1 MSAFDGVPSSLFKSL
16 KWSSHFVFALP
27 RGRIFVVGVFIVR
40 LKTFSV
46 VYFQIL
52 TGGDLAS
59 DPRFLISRWFVE
71 VIVSSIWRHLL
82 NLVVMSAFG
91 CVLSSSFEELKWSSG
106 IFFYLPTAFC
116 YCV

>member
-27 RGRIFVVGVFIVR
+27 RGRIFVVGVFIVC
-40 LKTFSV
+40 LKKFSV
-46 VYFQIL
+46 IYFQML
-52 TGGDLAS
+52 TCGDLAS
-59 DPRFLISRWFVE
+59 DPRFLISKWFKE